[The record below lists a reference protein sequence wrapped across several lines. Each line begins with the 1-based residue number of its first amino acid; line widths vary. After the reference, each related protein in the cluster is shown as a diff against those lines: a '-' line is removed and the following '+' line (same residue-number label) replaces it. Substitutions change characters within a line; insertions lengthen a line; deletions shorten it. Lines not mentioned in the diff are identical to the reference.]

1 MTKTRKNVEGLTN
14 TLTVDFTIA
23 RLAPT
28 KDSDEIK
35 SDLSGGL
42 NVSFTKKQSN
52 SNKCIIPDNGDEAL
66 KIEKGNNKISFD
78 TTGNNLNV
86 HSNLDISGGTL
97 KTTKKII
104 CKNIQI
110 SASNITNISGDS
122 ISLSGCDLNVS
133 DKYTGDTSGV
143 LIGNIAGNVTGKL
156 IGDLTGNLDGE
167 VGEEGINANTVNGTV
182 IEATTKFIGELSGN
196 IIGDVSGNILG
207 VINAGN
213 IYASDVY
220 TSDKFIGN
228 LSGTA
233 YLVTNGL
240 VIGDSITDLIDVDL
254 SGSGEIITDSE
265 RSKLEGIEEGAN
277 NYSLP
282 TASGVILGGV
292 KIGNNISI
300 NDGTISIPR
309 YLGGY
314 GLDLNDHTF
323 SVNTND
329 LSDNVVL
336 LTGGQTI
343 NGVKTFG
350 QNIIGNISGNA
361 TTVTNGLTT
370 NSEVTDLS
378 GMTSTGSGKVI
389 SDVERTV
396 LNNIS
401 GIDLSANFY
410 TMPIATTTISGAIIV
425 GNTLS
430 ITDGIL
436 TTNNQTDYVSGYG
449 LTLSG
454 DTFSVNT
461 NDLSDNIVL
470 LTGNQTVNGVKTFS
484 ENIIG
489 NISGNAT
496 TVTNGL
502 TTSSEVTDLSGMT
515 STGSGKVISDAER
528 TVLNNISGVDTS
540 ANFYTMPIATT
551 TVSGAIIVG
560 DRLSITGG
568 VLNSSGAE
576 HFAGSGITLGDTTF
590 SVNTNDLSDT
600 IVLVTGNQI
609 MSGVKTFNEN
619 IIGNISGN
627 ATTVTN
633 GLTTSSEV
641 TDLSGMTSAGGGKV
655 ISDAERT
662 ALNNISGID
671 LNANFYTMPLATT
684 SISGAIIVGDTLSI
698 TDGKLNASA
707 SNIYTHGYGLTMS
720 GDTFSVN
727 TNDLSNNIV
736 LLTGNQNIS
745 GVKTFSEN
753 IIGNISGNA
762 TTVTDGLTTGS
773 EVTDL
778 SGMTSTGSGKV
789 ISDAERTTLNNI
801 SGIDLSANFY
811 TMPLATTS
819 ISGAIIVGDTLTI
832 TNGILS
838 SSGAEHFAGSG
849 ITLSG
854 DTFSVNTND
863 LSDNFVLLTENQNIS
878 GVKTFNENII
888 GNISGNATTVTGGLT
903 TGSEVTDLSG
913 MTSTGS
919 GKVISNAER
928 TALNNIS
935 GIDLSANFY
944 TMPIATTSISGAII
958 VGNTLTISGGIISS
972 SGAEHFAGTGITLS
986 DTTFSVNTNDL
997 SDTIILLTGDQNIS
1011 GLKSFDENIIGN
1023 ISGNATTVTGGLT
1036 TSSEVTDLSG
1046 MTSIGSGKVISDVER
1061 TTLYNI
1067 SGVTSS
1073 TYSLPLVSVIPSSF
1087 TTAPTGGTITDYT
1100 YNGVEYKVHTFLS
1113 SGNFVVTDGMKCD
1126 FLVVGGGAGG
1136 GREGGG
1142 GGGAGG
1148 VYYNVNETFSPG
1160 TYVITIGGGGGG
1172 ATSSSSN
1179 GVGGSSSAIVLTS
1192 ASFSKI
1198 GIGGGGGRS
1207 KTTSSVSDGGSGGGG
1222 DSNEEG
1228 RYFPGQTNQGNTY
1241 WNGHIFVAGGNNGGF
1256 REVSTESSGNAAG
1269 GGGGAG
1275 SKGYRGQWDGNV
1287 PPSENSDTSG
1297 GRGGDGIYNE
1307 WRGDISGNNAGNLT
1321 TGVRNYAAGGG
1332 GGNWKGHTH
1341 GGRGGGGTLDSALIP
1356 GSGGGGKG
1364 RTKLVGTGNFNSSDN
1379 GVENTGGGGGGG
1391 GESGAGGGDANVGGD
1406 GGKGIV
1412 MIRYALNGI
1421 FGGVKIGNKLSIDT
1435 NGVITPGFTKAST
1448 QNIGLVKIDNSSNI
1462 VINNNFITTKLPI
1475 ISNYR
1480 YLFTA
1485 TTYHNNNSSDYS
1497 QLGDTGTFN
1506 KSFSHTKIFISTYIN
1521 CVVYDQDTNYS
1532 VWFQI
1537 KLYDNN
1543 DVEIA
1548 STPDISRQLH
1558 INASSSA
1565 SIRSNTINN
1574 LSYIIDDVNIIGS
1587 INVKLFLKTINCY
1600 ARFQVPI
1607 NEYLGLGHF
1616 NIEFIEY
1623 D

>member
-1 MTKTRKNVEGLTN
+1 
-14 TLTVDFTIA
+14 
-23 RLAPT
+23 
-28 KDSDEIK
+28 
-35 SDLSGGL
+35 
-42 NVSFTKKQSN
+42 
-52 SNKCIIPDNGDEAL
+52 
-66 KIEKGNNKISFD
+66 
-78 TTGNNLNV
+78 
-86 HSNLDISGGTL
+86 
-97 KTTKKII
+97 
-104 CKNIQI
+104 
-110 SASNITNISGDS
+110 
-122 ISLSGCDLNVS
+122 
-133 DKYTGDTSGV
+133 
-143 LIGNIAGNVTGKL
+143 
-156 IGDLTGNLDGE
+156 
-167 VGEEGINANTVNGTV
+167 
-182 IEATTKFIGELSGN
+182 
-196 IIGDVSGNILG
+196 
-207 VINAGN
+207 
-213 IYASDVY
+213 
-220 TSDKFIGN
+220 
-228 LSGTA
+228 
-233 YLVTNGL
+233 
-240 VIGDSITDLIDVDL
+240 
-254 SGSGEIITDSE
+254 
-265 RSKLEGIEEGAN
+265 
-277 NYSLP
+277 
-282 TASGVILGGV
+282 
-292 KIGNNISI
+292 
-300 NDGTISIPR
+300 
-309 YLGGY
+309 
-314 GLDLNDHTF
+314 
-323 SVNTND
+323 
-329 LSDNVVL
+329 
-336 LTGGQTI
+336 
-343 NGVKTFG
+343 
-350 QNIIGNISGNA
+350 
-361 TTVTNGLTT
+361 
-370 NSEVTDLS
+370 
-378 GMTSTGSGKVI
+378 
-389 SDVERTV
+389 
-396 LNNIS
+396 
-401 GIDLSANFY
+401 
-410 TMPIATTTISGAIIV
+410 
-425 GNTLS
+425 
-430 ITDGIL
+430 
-436 TTNNQTDYVSGYG
+436 
-449 LTLSG
+449 
-454 DTFSVNT
+454 
-461 NDLSDNIVL
+461 
-470 LTGNQTVNGVKTFS
+470 
-484 ENIIG
+484 
-489 NISGNAT
+489 
-496 TVTNGL
+496 
-502 TTSSEVTDLSGMT
+502 
-515 STGSGKVISDAER
+515 
-528 TVLNNISGVDTS
+528 
-540 ANFYTMPIATT
+540 
-551 TVSGAIIVG
+551 
-560 DRLSITGG
+560 
-568 VLNSSGAE
+568 
-576 HFAGSGITLGDTTF
+576 
-590 SVNTNDLSDT
+590 
-600 IVLVTGNQI
+600 
-609 MSGVKTFNEN
+609 
-619 IIGNISGN
+619 
-627 ATTVTN
+627 
-633 GLTTSSEV
+633 
-641 TDLSGMTSAGGGKV
+641 
-655 ISDAERT
+655 
-662 ALNNISGID
+662 

-727 TNDLSNNIV
+727 INDLSDSIV

-745 GVKTFSEN
+745 GVKTFNNN

-762 TTVTDGLTTGS
+762 TTVTNGLTTNS

-1616 NIEFIEY
+1616 NIDFIEY